1 MKITKSQKEA
11 IVNEISRRLEKE
23 RQSFTENFNK
33 NYKFTKEE
41 KEFIAVCKE
50 TEELNEK
57 WENLRIKNKE
67 LSRKLGY
74 STYDWVKSDNA
85 KKSILS
91 RRIQESYPVKSVD
104 YSEIRDKLEFA
115 TLDPSFNVE
124 EFIKNIFNFFD
135 KVIKN

>member
-41 KEFIAVCKE
+41 KEFLAVCKE

-57 WENLRIKNKE
+57 WENLKTKNKE
-67 LSRKLGY
+67 LARKLGY
-74 STYDWVKSDNA
+74 STYTWIKSNDA
-85 KKSILS
+85 KRDILN
-91 RRIQESYPVKSVD
+91 RRIQESHPAKLVD
-104 YSEIRDKLEFA
+104 YSEIRDRLEFA

-124 EFIKNIFNFFD
+124 EFIKKYI
-135 KVIKN
+135 

>member
-11 IVNEISRRLEKE
+11 IVNEISRRLQKE
-23 RQSFTENFNK
+23 RQSFIENFNK

-41 KEFIAVCKE
+41 KEFLTVCKE

-57 WENLRIKNKE
+57 WENLRTKNKE

-85 KKSILS
+85 KRSILS
-91 RRIQESYPVKSVD
+91 RRMEESYPVKLVD
-104 YSEIRDKLEFA
+104 YSEIRDKLEFE

-124 EFIKNIFNFFD
+124 EFIKKFI
-135 KVIKN
+135 

>member
-23 RQSFTENFNK
+23 RQSFTEDFNK

-41 KEFIAVCKE
+41 KEFLAVCKE

-57 WENLRIKNKE
+57 WENLKTKNKE
-67 LSRKLGY
+67 LARKLGY
-74 STYDWVKSDNA
+74 STYTWIKSNDA
-85 KKSILS
+85 KKDILN
-91 RRIQESYPVKSVD
+91 RRIQESHPAKLVD
-104 YSEIRDKLEFA
+104 YSEIRDRLEFA

-124 EFIKNIFNFFD
+124 EFIKKYI
-135 KVIKN
+135 

>member
-11 IVNEISRRLEKE
+11 IVNEISRRLQKE
-23 RQSFTENFNK
+23 RQSFIENFNK

-41 KEFIAVCKE
+41 KEFLAICKE
-50 TEELNEK
+50 SEELNEK
-57 WENLRIKNKE
+57 WENLRTKNRE

-85 KKSILS
+85 KRSILS
-91 RRIQESYPVKSVD
+91 RRMEESYPVKLVD

-124 EFIKNIFNFFD
+124 EFIKKFI
-135 KVIKN
+135 

>member
-74 STYDWVKSDNA
+74 PTYDWVKSDNA

-104 YSEIRDKLEFA
+104 YSEIRDRLEFA

-124 EFIKNIFNFFD
+124 EFIKKYI
-135 KVIKN
+135 